1 MEPAM
6 NKFLLTVAAVAM
18 ASAAQAQ
25 EETAMTMEEIPPT
38 VMEAANAANTMGGT
52 FESVAMD
59 DGVYELAGTLE
70 SGMGFEVDVAEDG
83 SVEEVEE
90 QIEASELPEA
100 VAAALEENLPGFA
113 PDYIERSTRPEG
125 VIVYEFEGTHDGAE
139 IDAEIAEDGT
149 GFESNA
155 DAAG

>member
-1 MEPAM
+1 M
-6 NKFLLTVAAVAM
+6 NKFLLTAALVAI
-18 ASAAQAQ
+18 ASAARAQ
-25 EETAMTMEEIPPT
+25 EETTMAMEDVPAA

-59 DGVYELAGTLE
+59 DGIYELAGTLE
-70 SGMGFEVDVAEDG
+70 GGMGFEVDVAEDG
-83 SVEEVEE
+83 TLEEVEE
-90 QIEASELPEA
+90 QIEAAALPEA
-100 VAAALEENLPGFA
+100 VAAALAAELPGFE
-113 PDYIERSTRPEG
+113 PSYVERSTRPEG
-125 VIVYEFEGTHDGAE
+125 VVVFEFEGTHEGAE